1 MVKNSSEEYCYD
13 PFQMKKLLEH
23 FGFRIAKIKNISNT
37 LSSQQFYES
46 LESLY
51 LKTAEAGL

>member
-1 MVKNSSEEYCYD
+1 MEG
-13 PFQMKKLLEH
+13 
-23 FGFRIAKIKNISNT
+23 FGFKVAKIKNMSNT

-51 LKTAEAGL
+51 LKTAEAGLEDEEYGM